1 MAFWKKSEDP
11 WDVDLDK
18 RRPTVREESAEN
30 NPDAVCPA
38 DAPQAGAEGS
48 QAEENRE
55 APAAPMR
62 CPWCG
67 REMELGYL
75 YSKECILWVDQEPGA
90 ILGALSAGKEL
101 YVSDE
106 GVTTEYKSCWYCS
119 TCGRLVI
126 QMTGQGRPSSEECR
140 DEFRRYAEQAK
151 GRK

>member
-1 MAFWKKSEDP
+1 MAFWSK
-11 WDVDLDK
+11 
-18 RRPTVREESAEN
+18 
-30 NPDAVCPA
+30 
-38 DAPQAGAEGS
+38 APQ
-48 QAEENRE
+48 EE
-55 APAAPMR
+55 PAAPMH

-67 REMELGYL
+67 EKMELGYL
-75 YSKECILWVDQEPGA
+75 YSGDSIRWVDRKPGA

-151 GRK
+151 GRR

>member
-11 WDVDLDK
+11 WDMAPDK

-30 NPDAVCPA
+30 NP

-75 YSKECILWVDQEPGA
+75 YSKECILWVDRKPGA

>member
-1 MAFWKKSEDP
+1 MCIRD
-11 WDVDLDK
+11 
-18 RRPTVREESAEN
+18 RN

-90 ILGALSAGKEL
+90 FLGVLSAGKEL

>member
-1 MAFWKKSEDP
+1 MSHGLLEQNRSAGAQ
-11 WDVDLDK
+11 
-18 RRPTVREESAEN
+18 RPHALSLVREK
-30 NPDAVCPA
+30 DG
-38 DAPQAGAEGS
+38 AGI
-48 QAEENRE
+48 
-55 APAAPMR
+55 
-62 CPWCG
+62 
-67 REMELGYL
+67 L
-75 YSKECILWVDQEPGA
+75 YSGDSIRWVDRKPGA